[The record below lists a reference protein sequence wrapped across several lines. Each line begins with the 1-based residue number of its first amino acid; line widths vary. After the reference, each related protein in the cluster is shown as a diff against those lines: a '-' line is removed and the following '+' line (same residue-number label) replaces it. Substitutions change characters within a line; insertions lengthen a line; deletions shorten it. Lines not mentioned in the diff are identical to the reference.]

1 MFRNIVVLAL
11 ILAGIVALPAAQ
23 LKEARVTEVV
33 KDVKLLP
40 TGSAPRPAAVSDEV
54 RDGTAVR
61 TGMESR
67 SELKFPDQTLAR
79 LGANTVFSFNEGTR
93 SLNLQDGAMLLRV
106 PKGAGGAK
114 ISSSAI
120 TAAIT
125 GTTVMVE
132 THPLTKKG
140 KDSYY
145 KFIVLEGTARLSLPG
160 QLGESVLVK
169 AGQMIIMPTGAKKI
183 PEAVDVD
190 IQKIMQSSLLITG
203 FAPLASEQL
212 IALEETRQ
220 TEQKKSGQLH
230 ETNLMIAGGGTN
242 VILGDPNQVDVAVTA
257 QKSEGSGP
265 FSSPTPTPTATP
277 TPTPTPTATPSATP
291 SKFGTPVPITSPDP
305 YVITSGTTITTDPT
319 ITTNGVTD
327 SGKIYQGAAI
337 DGPASAWGFGST
349 SAFDTA
355 SGFDSQV
362 IGPGA
367 AFKFT
372 ALELTGNPTISTANG
387 DVNLG
392 LIAVNGITSGPP
404 GGALT
409 FSGIRG
415 LLLATQN
422 GPIALGPEISFSGLH
437 DITLYARGAGSV
449 LTLASDIS
457 TTSAIRLYGENAVL
471 ATSNLSTQTLT
482 VAAGTTISV
491 GGAGSTTINASEASL
506 LIPNSGSGNI
516 PGAAI
521 ALLSAG
527 NLAFTG
533 SNGLSLT
540 IDNTNGG
547 HIGQDAIVSLTAPNL
562 NAGSLNVLVNN
573 RDSGSIG
580 AAALLACN
588 ISGNLTTQGDA
599 IIGISNR
606 NDGLGGGSI
615 GGSATVTVQANNIS
629 VGGELDGFVSANGG
643 HIGNIGALVFNV
655 TGDLHS
661 GAGMFF
667 ETQATAFNGSG
678 GSLTPGFIG
687 SDALVGVN
695 AGVVGQ
701 SVGNITSDGF
711 IDGDI
716 LTTNGGHIVGNAS
729 VALNATGDINGTQ
742 GIAGIIS
749 LANGGKIDASALV
762 VLNAQNII
770 TASTATG
777 TPGVDTMALEASIY
791 PNVNGTVGGDALVNV
806 QAVQNIT
813 APGMTLFW
821 VANGNYQSLGP
832 GTITGDAEVDVTATN
847 ISTGNLLAQILNY
860 GGSTIGSFAE
870 VNVNATTLSVNG
882 TLDSRI
888 DNTAGTIHGDASL
901 IFNTA
906 TAVTSTGDQFYQI
919 INADGGTIGGSAT
932 LDVTTKNL
940 SAGRSLFVAILN
952 STNDNGATGTIASD
966 ATIDFN
972 VSGTATVATDATFQI
987 NGSDSAANSTINFN
1001 GGTYNIGSPARPG
1014 TFEGFMD
1021 GSGTMTF
1028 NSTTINAD
1036 TVKVGIFGTNGT
1048 LRIGGIGG
1056 SNISAN
1062 TLLHLYAPGSNG
1074 MIDFVGNTSLNSSG
1088 TAAVIAANTV
1098 TIENGVVVTIGG
1110 STPANVFAN
1119 VANYSG
1125 RNGGNNSTTGTFA
1138 GAGATTPQPLDVR
1151 PPFDGPSARLAA
1163 KQTSSARSGGGI
1175 GHTIHITDSSQLGSL
1190 LEKASAGRDGK
1201 VRVASATIPH
1211 PASANKTTALAPR
1224 SANTPD
1230 RHRSA
1235 DMNVGSKMVASRL
1248 P

>member
-1 MFRNIVVLAL
+1 MFRNIVILAL
-11 ILAGIVALPAAQ
+11 LLAGIVASPAAQ

-33 KDVKLLP
+33 KEVKLLP

-79 LGANTVFSFNEGTR
+79 LGANTIFSFNEGTR

-183 PEAVDVD
+183 PEAADVD

-203 FAPLASEQL
+203 FGPLGSEQL
-212 IALEETRQ
+212 IALEQTRQ
-220 TEQKKSGQLH
+220 FQQKASGQLH

-265 FSSPTPTPTATP
+265 FSSPTPPPTP
-277 TPTPTPTATPSATP
+277 TPTPTPPPTPTPSGTP

-305 YVITSGTTITTDPT
+305 YVITSGTTITTDPA
-319 ITTNGVTD
+319 ITTNGITAY
-327 SGKIYQGAAI
+327 GKIYQGAEI
-337 DGPASAWGFGST
+337 DGPASAWAFGST
-349 SAFDTA
+349 STFDTS
-355 SGFDSQV
+355 SGFDSQI
-362 IGPGA
+362 IGSGA

-372 ALELTGNPTISTANG
+372 TLELTGNPTISTANG
-387 DVNLG
+387 EINLG
-392 LIAVNGITSGPP
+392 LIAVNGITSGSP
-404 GGALT
+404 GGPLT

-422 GPIALGPEISFSGLH
+422 GPIALGSEISFSGLH

-457 TTSAIRLYGENAVL
+457 TTSDIRLYGENAVL
-471 ATSNLSTQTLT
+471 ATGNLSTQTLT
-482 VAAGTTISV
+482 VAAGTTISI

-516 PGAAI
+516 PIAAI

-527 NLAFTG
+527 NLAFNG

-547 HIGQDAIVSLTAPNL
+547 HIGQDAIIALTAPNL
-562 NAGSLNVLVNN
+562 NAGSLNVFINN
-573 RDSGSIG
+573 RNGGSIG
-580 AAALLACN
+580 SSAQVFCSALGALGTLGTLGALN
-588 ISGNLTTQGDA
+588 VQGDA
-599 IIGISNR
+599 AIGISNR
-606 NDGLGGGSI
+606 NDGGGG
-615 GGSATVTVQANNIS
+615 GTTGTDANVIILANSIS

-643 HIGNIGALVFNV
+643 GHIGNTALLQLTTTGDIHSGTGTALLVQSTGFNV
-655 TGDLHS
+655 P
-661 GAGMFF
+661 
-667 ETQATAFNGSG
+667 G
-678 GSLTPGFIG
+678 GPFIAPGFIG
-687 SDALVGVN
+687 LDALLDVN
-695 AGVVGQ
+695 AADLI
-701 SVGNITSDGF
+701 SNGF
-711 IDGDI
+711 IDVEVGEASGDI
-716 LTTNGGHIVGNAS
+716 GRNAG
-729 VALNATGDINGTQ
+729 LNLDISG
-742 GIAGIIS
+742 A
-749 LANGGKIDASALV
+749 
-762 VLNAQNII
+762 
-770 TASTATG
+770 
-777 TPGVDTMALEASIY
+777 
-791 PNVNGTVGGDALVNV
+791 
-806 QAVQNIT
+806 IT
-813 APGMTLFW
+813 APDIFVLVG
-821 VANGNYQSLGP
+821 GP
-832 GTITGDAEVDVTATN
+832 AG
-847 ISTGNLLAQILNY
+847 QI
-860 GGSTIGSFAE
+860 G
-870 VNVNATTLSVNG
+870 
-882 TLDSRI
+882 
-888 DNTAGTIHGDASL
+888 GDASL
-901 IFNTA
+901 QVTAGSISASNTA
-906 TAVTSTGDQFYQI
+906 KFQIENDTGGKI
-919 INADGGTIGGSAT
+919 TGNAI
-932 LDVTTKNL
+932 LDVTTTNL
-940 SAGRSLFVAILN
+940 SSNSLFVAILN
-952 STNDNGATGTIASD
+952 SVNPNTPNGTIGKN
-966 ATIDFN
+966 ATINFN

-987 NGSDSAANSTINFN
+987 NGSDSAASSAINFN
-1001 GGTYNIGSPARPG
+1001 GGTYNVGVGAGGI
-1014 TFEGFMD
+1014 FEAFMD
-1021 GSGTMTF
+1021 GSGAMTF
-1028 NSTTINAD
+1028 NNATIAAD
-1036 TVKVGIFGTNGT
+1036 TVKVGIFGSNGT
-1048 LRIGGIGG
+1048 LRIGGGTF
-1056 SNISAN
+1056 SAN

-1074 MIDFVGNTSLNSSG
+1074 MIDFVANTTLNSSG
-1088 TAAVIAANTV
+1088 TAVVIAANTV
-1098 TIENGVVVTIGG
+1098 TIENGVIVTIGG

-1138 GAGATTPQPLDVR
+1138 GAGANTPQPLDGR

-1163 KQTSSARSGGGI
+1163 KQTRSVRSGGGM

-1190 LEKASAGRDGK
+1190 LENASAGRDGK
-1201 VRVASATIPH
+1201 VRVASAAIPRN
-1211 PASANKTTALAPR
+1211 ASAGKAP
-1224 SANTPD
+1224 AQTPRIAD
-1230 RHRSA
+1230 ARGRHRSA